1 MSSEWGRFFKI
12 SIFGESHG
20 AGIGVTIQGAPA
32 GIPIDQEAL
41 FQFMSRRAPG
51 KDKTSTPRKESDLP
65 ETLSGIFQGHTTGTP
80 ISALI
85 RNQDTRSKDYGEL
98 AHTARPGHADYTG
111 FLRYGGFQDFRGG
124 GHFSGRLTA
133 PLCYAGGIAKQILA
147 SRNIWV
153 GAHVAQIAGI
163 PDLPFDPVG
172 LDQETLLKPGKS
184 GCPVLAPAAEDKMR
198 EAIENA
204 RISQD
209 SVGGI
214 VECAALGF
222 PGGVGSPMFDGIENR
237 AASIL
242 FGIPAVKGVEFGAG
256 FQAAYLKGSQNN
268 DPFTVVNDKIL
279 SKTNHAGGILGG
291 ISTGMP
297 VLARVAFKPTPSI
310 SQPQETVDFM
320 EKKEKELIIKGR
332 HDPCVV
338 VRAVPVVEG
347 AFAVALLD
355 CLLEAEGY
363 NHF

>member
-163 PDLPFDPVG
+163 PDR
-172 LDQETLLKPGKS
+172 KS
-184 GCPVLAPAAEDKMR
+184 TRLNSSHE
-198 EAIENA
+198 
-204 RISQD
+204 
-209 SVGGI
+209 
-214 VECAALGF
+214 
-222 PGGVGSPMFDGIENR
+222 
-237 AASIL
+237 
-242 FGIPAVKGVEFGAG
+242 
-256 FQAAYLKGSQNN
+256 
-268 DPFTVVNDKIL
+268 
-279 SKTNHAGGILGG
+279 
-291 ISTGMP
+291 
-297 VLARVAFKPTPSI
+297 
-310 SQPQETVDFM
+310 
-320 EKKEKELIIKGR
+320 
-332 HDPCVV
+332 
-338 VRAVPVVEG
+338 
-347 AFAVALLD
+347 
-355 CLLEAEGY
+355 
-363 NHF
+363 

>member
-20 AGIGVTIQGAPA
+20 AGIGVTNQGAPA

-41 FQFMSRRAPG
+41 FQFMSRRVPG

-98 AHTARPGHADYTG
+98 ARTARPGHADYTG

-184 GCPVLAPAAEDKMR
+184 GFPVLAPAAEDKMR